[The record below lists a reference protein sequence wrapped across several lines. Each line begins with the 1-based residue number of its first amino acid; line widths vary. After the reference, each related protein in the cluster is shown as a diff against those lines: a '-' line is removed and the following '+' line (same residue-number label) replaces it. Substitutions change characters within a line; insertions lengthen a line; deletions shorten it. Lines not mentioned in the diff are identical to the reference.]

1 MYQDRF
7 KIPATIVIG
16 KNFYTT
22 IRFIDILVSRVMIF
36 MRYEIT
42 ENGRKKF
49 TVKKKESKMKEKLEK
64 EKKRY
69 ANNVDYIYDLST

>member
-1 MYQDRF
+1 
-7 KIPATIVIG
+7 
-16 KNFYTT
+16 
-22 IRFIDILVSRVMIF
+22 MIF